1 MRRSISCSSATRVAD
16 TANPAAQLKN
26 IPEHVAQLLLHARLS
41 STTSADA
48 IYRWRGPLSLD
59 DEDVFREPA
68 VSRVDFRFAHEVGS
82 VRWEADLL
90 NAFNGHYNEL
100 GYVLLDF
107 KGRPNAFEFPAP
119 GRALRIGMT
128 WSLSRR
134 RNG

>member
-1 MRRSISCSSATRVAD
+1 MTALKESSGRKNECRTQGHDYMSLSAQIVTLFLLAIPVAC
-16 TANPAAQLKN
+16 
-26 IPEHVAQLLLHARLS
+26 VAWTVTH
-41 STTSADA
+41 
-48 IYRWRGPLSLD
+48 
-59 DEDVFREPA
+59 EDVFREPA
-68 VSRVDFRFAHEVGS
+68 VSRVDFRFAREVGS

-90 NAFNGHYNEL
+90 NAFNAHYNEL

-107 KGRPNAFEFPAP
+107 KGRPNAFEYPAP